1 MTTDTNHLD
10 LDSKTVGP
18 VPIINHF
25 IRRIGL
31 ADLLAPFLPSRHS
44 QKLPHVDTILLLLR
58 SILIERQALYRLSE
72 WTTAYDPLLIGLGT
86 APPSVLNDDRV
97 GRSLDVLFDADRAT
111 LLTRI
116 VVKVVEE
123 FSVDLSQF
131 HNDST
136 TVTVY
141 GQYKAPR
148 SGRRGKTSIAL
159 AHGFNKDFRPDLKQ
173 LLFSLTV
180 SRDGAV
186 PVHYKAFDGNT
197 TDDQTHITIWESLRR
212 IAGRSDFIY
221 VADSKLCTRE
231 QMSYIAGEGGRFIS
245 VLPETRKEC
254 GWFTTWRRTQKVD
267 WRPLMKR
274 RDHRRPENRHFWHR
288 YWGFESPLPSEEGYR
303 ILWILSSQKRDQ
315 EAQTRQSRI
324 EKTIMALD
332 ALKGKVGTRKWK
344 TKEQI
349 SYAIGEVL
357 EKHKSERWFDWKM
370 VSKQEES
377 FKQKGKGRPGK
388 NRKYVK
394 VVKERWSFEA
404 LPNPLKIQ
412 ADANDDGI
420 FPLISNISAEELS
433 MKQILLKYKYQPY
446 IEKRHQQFKS
456 VFAAAPVLLKSPHR
470 IEALMFVY
478 FLVLLLNALIE
489 RELRLS
495 MAKAGIPSLPLYPE
509 ERKCKFPATARVIEL
524 FENQR
529 RHILKAG
536 RRMVRC
542 FFDSLSE
549 IQAKVLELLDVSK
562 ESYTN

>member
-1 MTTDTNHLD
+1 MAIDPDHLD

-18 VPIINHF
+18 LPIINHF
-25 IRRIGL
+25 IQRIGL
-31 ADLLAPFLPSRHS
+31 PDLLSPFLPSHQS
-44 QKLPHVDTILLLLR
+44 QKLPQVDAILLLVR

-72 WTTAYDPLLIGLGT
+72 WATAYDPLLIGLGS
-86 APPSVLNDDRV
+86 ALPSVLNDDRV
-97 GRSLDVLFDADRAT
+97 GRSLDALFDADRAT
-111 LLTRI
+111 LLTKI
-116 VVKVVEE
+116 VVKVVPE
-123 FSVDLSQF
+123 FSIDLSQF

-148 SGRRGKTSIAL
+148 SRRKGKTSIAL
-159 AHGFNKDFRPDLKQ
+159 ALGFSKDHRPDLKQ

-186 PVHYKAFDGNT
+186 PVHYKSFDGNT

-221 VADSKLCTRE
+221 VADSKLCTHE

-254 GWFTTWRRTQKVD
+254 DWFTTWRRTQKVA
-267 WRPLMKR
+267 WGLLMKR
-274 RDHRRPENRHFWHR
+274 RDPRRPDNKRYWHC
-288 YWGFESPLPSEEGYR
+288 YWGFESPLPSVEGFR

-315 EAQTRQSRI
+315 EAQKRQSRI

-349 SYAIGEVL
+349 SRAVGEVL
-357 EKHKSERWFDWKM
+357 KKHQSEKWFDWKM
-370 VSKQEES
+370 VSKDEES
-377 FKQKGKGRPGK
+377 FKHKGKGRPGK
-388 NRKYVK
+388 NSKYVK

-412 ADANDDGI
+412 DDANNDGI
-420 FPLISNISAEELS
+420 FPLITNIPTTELS
-433 MKQILLKYKYQPY
+433 MKDILLRYKYQPY

-456 VFAAAPVLLKSPHR
+456 VFAAAPVYLKSPHR

-489 RELRLS
+489 RDLRLA
-495 MAKAGIPSLPLYPE
+495 MVKAGISSLPLYPE

-524 FENQR
+524 FGNQR
-529 RHILKAG
+529 RHLLKAG
-536 RRMVRC
+536 EKRVRRFV
-542 FFDSLSE
+542 DELSE
-549 IQAKVLELLDVSK
+549 IQVKVLELLDVST
-562 ESYTN
+562 ESYTS